1 MKHITIVLIMAVFV
15 LAPLTAM
22 AVDEKDFEVKT
33 TRELINLCTAP
44 LEDPLHTPAVNFCH
58 GYLVGA
64 YHFDQARAAVPEGH
78 QLVCMSD
85 PRPTRNETIAMFID
99 WAKDHPQ
106 YMSEPPVETQFR
118 FMMEKWPCN

>member
-15 LAPLTAM
+15 LAPVTAM

-58 GYLVGA
+58 GCARRTSTGMHVRSKA
-64 YHFDQARAAVPEGH
+64 YAQR
-78 QLVCMSD
+78 
-85 PRPTRNETIAMFID
+85 
-99 WAKDHPQ
+99 DHRHVHRLGQRSP
-106 YMSEPPVETQFR
+106 SVHE
-118 FMMEKWPCN
+118 